1 MYGSFGAGDAAVLG
15 LCKEC
20 GYRVKF
26 RFFLVFINA
35 FSIRGRLHRQNLS
48 ANASLPA

>member
-26 RFFLVFINA
+26 RFFLCLLMHFLFVEG
-35 FSIRGRLHRQNLS
+35 SIVKT
-48 ANASLPA
+48 